1 MDPLGRVA
9 DSASEKEEPESGLD
23 YLEGD
28 SRGDLLESW
37 PLENSLSVWF
47 HRTLR
52 PLLLASSE
60 EERHRAGVTGVW
72 LLSSAPLPS
81 PSPPTLPCPRL
92 TLGSVAATT
101 GADTLL
107 LTQEVVRL
115 PSASAVSKGLA

>member
-9 DSASEKEEPESGLD
+9 DSAFPSEKEGPESGLD

-52 PLLLASSE
+52 PLLLASRE
-60 EERHRAGVTGVW
+60 EERHRAGVNGVG
-72 LLSSAPLPS
+72 LLSSAAPPALPLP
-81 PSPPTLPCPRL
+81 PCPAPAL
-92 TLGSVAATT
+92 PWA
-101 GADTLL
+101 LL
-107 LTQEVVRL
+107 RPPQVLIHSFSLRKL
-115 PSASAVSKGLA
+115 FGFLLHPP

>member
-9 DSASEKEEPESGLD
+9 DSAFPSEKEGPESGLD

-52 PLLLASSE
+52 PLLLASRE
-60 EERHRAGVTGVW
+60 EERHRAGVNGVG
-72 LLSSAPLPS
+72 LLSSAAPPALPLP
-81 PSPPTLPCPRL
+81 PCP
-92 TLGSVAATT
+92 A
-101 GADTLL
+101 
-107 LTQEVVRL
+107 
-115 PSASAVSKGLA
+115 PPYPGLCCGHHRC